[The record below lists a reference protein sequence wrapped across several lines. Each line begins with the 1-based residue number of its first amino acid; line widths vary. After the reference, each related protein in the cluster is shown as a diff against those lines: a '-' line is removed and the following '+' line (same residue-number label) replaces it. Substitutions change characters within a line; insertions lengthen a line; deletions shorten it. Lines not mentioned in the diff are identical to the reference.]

1 MDVLQK
7 RVLDRMNHERKTLRD
22 DQMRLGHE
30 RKALTKAAQ
39 KAIDAQAKLLGAL
52 GDGKTP
58 TKAVRTAGE
67 AAPKAVGAALRKLT
81 AITEQM
87 GTNAAALTLLDD
99 PAERDRR
106 VACAQELGVTDK
118 PLTGVE
124 AAEMIL
130 IREGRPRHITD
141 LTREVLETGIVKLSG
156 KTPQQ
161 TMSAYLA
168 KEAAKVGGRFVRV
181 APGVF
186 DIRRD
191 PVPAAS

>member
-7 RVLDRMNHERKTLRD
+7 RVLDRMALERKTLHA
-22 DQMRLGHE
+22 DQMRCGAE
-30 RKALTKAAQ
+30 RKTLAKAAQ
-39 KAIDAQAKLLGAL
+39 KAIDAQGKLLAAL
-52 GDGKTP
+52 GEGKTP
-58 TKAVRTAGE
+58 TKAVRSAGE
-67 AAPKAVGAALRKLT
+67 AAPKAVGAALRKL
-81 AITEQM
+81 AALAEQM
-87 GTNAAALTLLDD
+87 DANAAALTLLDD
-99 PAERDRR
+99 PAEKDRR
-106 VACAQELGVTDK
+106 VARAQELGVTDK
-118 PLTGVE
+118 PLTGIE
-124 AAEMIL
+124 AAELIL

-141 LTREVLETGIVKLSG
+141 LTREVLETGTVKLSG

-191 PVPAAS
+191 AVSATS